1 MQNPP
6 PDQGYGN
13 YGGAPSSPP
22 PAAGGPTGK
31 SAIGLDSN
39 LAAALGYPIGILA
52 IVNLVMEKENRFVRF
67 HAMQSIVL
75 LVLGIVLSIVLFILF
90 FVLTIVGAMLSHAA
104 GSAAGSLLGLL
115 GILLW
120 GVFGLAMFGAVVLG
134 AFKAYQNEMYKLP
147 VIGNIAE
154 KFIK

>member
-22 PAAGGPTGK
+22 PGK

-67 HAMQSIVL
+67 HAMQAIVL
-75 LVLGIVLSIVLFILF
+75 MVLGIVLSIVLFVVFI
-90 FVLTIVGAMLSHAA
+90 VLTMLGAMIAAAA

-115 GILLW
+115 GFLLW
-120 GVFGLAMFGAVVLG
+120 LLFGLAMLGAVAMA